1 MKRSIFVA
9 ALASCLFG
17 CAAPTYLSAEQTT
30 PSGQAPGAAA
40 RLLAQHANGTR
51 EYTLILAAGDEVA
64 TALVEFARR
73 ERVVAAHF
81 SGLGAV
87 TFAELAFFDM
97 ETKKYRVNAFPKQA
111 EVVSLLGDIGVD
123 ESGKPVVHAHMM
135 LSDEAGRAFGGH
147 LIKATTSPNLEVF
160 VTTFPEPLVR
170 RPFPEFG
177 AKFFDLNR
185 TLPVAPAPE
194 KPSP

>member
-1 MKRSIFVA
+1 MKRSIVVGVLACCFV
-9 ALASCLFG
+9 G
-17 CAAPTYLSAEQTT
+17 CAAPTYLSAEQAA
-30 PSGQAPGAAA
+30 PSGQAPGAAS

-64 TALVEFARR
+64 TALVDFARR

-87 TFAELAFFDM
+87 SGAELAFFDM
-97 ETKKYRVNAFPKQA
+97 EKKKYRVNAFPEPA

-123 ESGKPVVHAHMM
+123 ESGRPVVHAHVL
-135 LSDEAGRAFGGH
+135 LSDETGRAFGGH
-147 LIKATTSPNLEVF
+147 LLTATTSPNLEVF
-160 VTTFPEPLVR
+160 ITTFPEPLVR

-177 AKFFDLNR
+177 AKFFDLTR
-185 TLPVAPAPE
+185 TLPVAPPRPAAP
-194 KPSP
+194 